1 MKATIIYHSESGTT
15 RAVAENIAKGM
26 IEEGLEVKCFSIDDV
41 DADWAN
47 GSCCLIMGTPVY
59 SADVSG
65 KMKMFLEKM
74 PGLNVAGKLGGAFA
88 TANYAYGGGEHALQT
103 ILTHMMVRGMLVY
116 SGGGAAGKPIIHLG
130 PVVCKQ
136 AADCL
141 EDVQTDWGRR
151 MARKAKEIF
160 R

>member
-1 MKATIIYHSESGTT
+1 MKASIIYHSESGNTK
-15 RAVAENIAKGM
+15 AAAEHIAKG
-26 IEEGLEVKCFSIDDV
+26 IQEEGLEVKCFSIDEV
-41 DADWAN
+41 DEAW
-47 GSCCLIMGTPVY
+47 GRESKLLIMGCPVY
-59 SADVSG
+59 SADVSA
-65 KMKMFLEKM
+65 KMKAYLEKM
-74 PGLNVAGKLGGAFA
+74 PGLEAAGKLGGAFA
-88 TANYAYGGGEHALQT
+88 TANFAYGGGDLALHT

-136 AADCL
+136 SADCPPEL
-141 EDVQTDWGRR
+141 QTDWGRR